1 MLLDV
6 KDAQRIL
13 LGIYFVVCIFFLI
26 VSASIMQYPLY
37 FSLYCLISPI
47 VAFLLTRI
55 ARTNLKFQK
64 YMMTT
69 FFLAIIVLYGIY
81 YKNPGT
87 IQDGFITVA
96 CIVSLYF
103 DFSINL
109 YCLFFTA
116 LYYAFWIVFDYTLLT
131 NSLMTMGSLELA
143 VRITI
148 LLVSQVFLMCLV
160 SFINRSR
167 QSLVDKSRSTED
179 LLQIVEIKKK
189 EAVAASQTKADFLA
203 SMSHEIRTPM
213 NAIVG
218 MTEMIL
224 RDDINPSVRENARNI
239 KSAGNS
245 LLSIVND
252 ILDFSKIESGKME
265 IINVRYQL
273 TSVINDIINII
284 NVRIAD
290 KNLDLVVDVDPNIPA
305 EMVGDEIR
313 LRQIL
318 LNLLNNA
325 VKFTSQGH
333 IGLRVSHR
341 ALTNDMCLLHF
352 DVYDTGSG
360 IREEDKQRLFNSFQ
374 RLDTRQ
380 NRSIE
385 GTGLGLS
392 ICKQLLDLMGG
403 TISVQSTYGK
413 GSTFS
418 FELHQFI
425 VRAQPMSSI
434 PDAKRE
440 HVFYLDDKPIYRE
453 SARLDLQRLGVSAR
467 FATDIFDLD
476 KNSNAKYSYFFVSRD
491 LFDANSQK
499 LRAFA
504 REHGDPKIVIMIDPT
519 QLATGYK
526 DVLVVRRPVYSA
538 VFASVLR
545 DKPIES
551 LETNEFHE
559 SFIAPE
565 VSILVVDDNAVN
577 LKVVKGLLEPYQMH
591 VTTANS
597 GSRCLQILKEE
608 GQRFHLIFMD
618 HMMPELDGIDTL
630 RLIRNTDDPYFKNVP
645 VIALTANAVSG
656 VQDMFMKEGFQGYV
670 SKPIELAQL
679 EKALKNNLPEDLI
692 IKKQVAAAVTTP
704 KAGEGEMQL
713 RGVDCARGLLNCGN
727 NLDNYL
733 SLLKVVY
740 EDGVVKLDRIR
751 ELAEQKNYNEYGIE
765 VHALKSVAASI
776 GAQELSDQAKEHE
789 FANYDGHFDFIDANY
804 QDLLV
809 NYSSLLDDIAIE
821 LKARG
826 VMNTVDKTENDGQP
840 KPEIPE
846 ETFRQ
851 ALVEMRRS
859 VEDFDADV
867 AMEKLDWILGFEVG
881 EQRTLALRRIRN
893 LLNDFQYDDAVSA
906 IDKILEL

>member
-1 MLLDV
+1 
-6 KDAQRIL
+6 
-13 LGIYFVVCIFFLI
+13 
-26 VSASIMQYPLY
+26 
-37 FSLYCLISPI
+37 
-47 VAFLLTRI
+47 
-55 ARTNLKFQK
+55 
-64 YMMTT
+64 
-69 FFLAIIVLYGIY
+69 
-81 YKNPGT
+81 
-87 IQDGFITVA
+87 
-96 CIVSLYF
+96 
-103 DFSINL
+103 
-109 YCLFFTA
+109 
-116 LYYAFWIVFDYTLLT
+116 
-131 NSLMTMGSLELA
+131 
-143 VRITI
+143 
-148 LLVSQVFLMCLV
+148 
-160 SFINRSR
+160 
-167 QSLVDKSRSTED
+167 
-179 LLQIVEIKKK
+179 
-189 EAVAASQTKADFLA
+189 
-203 SMSHEIRTPM
+203 
-213 NAIVG
+213 
-218 MTEMIL
+218 
-224 RDDINPSVRENARNI
+224 
-239 KSAGNS
+239 
-245 LLSIVND
+245 
-252 ILDFSKIESGKME
+252 
-265 IINVRYQL
+265 
-273 TSVINDIINII
+273 
-284 NVRIAD
+284 
-290 KNLDLVVDVDPNIPA
+290 
-305 EMVGDEIR
+305 
-313 LRQIL
+313 
-318 LNLLNNA
+318 
-325 VKFTSQGH
+325 
-333 IGLRVSHR
+333 
-341 ALTNDMCLLHF
+341 
-352 DVYDTGSG
+352 
-360 IREEDKQRLFNSFQ
+360 
-374 RLDTRQ
+374 
-380 NRSIE
+380 
-385 GTGLGLS
+385 
-392 ICKQLLDLMGG
+392 
-403 TISVQSTYGK
+403 
-413 GSTFS
+413 
-418 FELHQFI
+418 
-425 VRAQPMSSI
+425 
-434 PDAKRE
+434 
-440 HVFYLDDKPIYRE
+440 
-453 SARLDLQRLGVSAR
+453 
-467 FATDIFDLD
+467 
-476 KNSNAKYSYFFVSRD
+476 
-491 LFDANSQK
+491 
-499 LRAFA
+499 
-504 REHGDPKIVIMIDPT
+504 
-519 QLATGYK
+519 
-526 DVLVVRRPVYSA
+526 
-538 VFASVLR
+538 
-545 DKPIES
+545 
-551 LETNEFHE
+551 
-559 SFIAPE
+559 
-565 VSILVVDDNAVN
+565 
-577 LKVVKGLLEPYQMH
+577 MH

-597 GSRCLQILKEE
+597 GSRCLQILKDE

-859 VEDFDADV
+859 VEDFDADE